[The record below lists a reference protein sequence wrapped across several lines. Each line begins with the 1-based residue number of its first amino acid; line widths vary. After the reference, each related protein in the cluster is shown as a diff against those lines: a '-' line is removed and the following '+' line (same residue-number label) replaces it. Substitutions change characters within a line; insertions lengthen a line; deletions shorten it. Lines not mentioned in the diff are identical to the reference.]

1 MGARFFG
8 ERDIRARVAHPYEI
22 ALVALREAFE
32 RELADRDE
40 HAESRLAVDLR
51 LPHQAVLDESAEHVE
66 NVAGAEL
73 LGRAADL
80 LDLREHPAAREDRQP
95 REELAL
101 CGVQQI
107 PAPGDRAAKG
117 ALSLR
122 QITSGRGEHVEA
134 LAELR
139 QHRLRREHLD
149 ARRRELDRE
158 RQPVEPVTD
167 LGDGARVLGRHAEV
181 RADPFRAVDEEPHRV
196 GLCEHIE
203 RGQVPQVGE
212 LERRDRK
219 LLLAGNA

>member
-1 MGARFFG
+1 PLYVRSRLFG
-8 ERDIRARVAHPYEI
+8 ERDIRAGVADPYEI

-32 RELADRDE
+32 CELADGNE
-40 HAESRLAVDLR
+40 HSESRLAGDLR
-51 LPHQAVLDESAEHVE
+51 LTHQAVLDEAAEHVE

-73 LGRAADL
+73 LRRAADL

-101 CGVQQI
+101 RRVQQI

-122 QITSGRGEHVEA
+122 QITAGRCEHVEA
-134 LAELR
+134 LTEPR

-149 ARRRELDRE
+149 ARRREFDRE

-181 RADPFRAVDEEPHRV
+181 RADPFRAV
-196 GLCEHIE
+196 
-203 RGQVPQVGE
+203 
-212 LERRDRK
+212 
-219 LLLAGNA
+219 